1 MNLFIVKRLFLLILL
16 SIPLSFFA
24 QNKLD
29 SLQLLQE
36 VVVSAKPFSEVI
48 PSQSLKGIELKR
60 LNSHSVADALRYFAG
75 VQIKDYGG
83 LGGLKTVDVRNM
95 GTHHVGVFYDG
106 IQLGN
111 MQNGVTDLGKFSL
124 DDIEELSM
132 YNGQKSDIFQP
143 AKDFAAASTIYLR
156 GKKPKFE
163 GDKKT
168 NLLVR
173 YKTMTINYHDPS
185 LRIEHKLS
193 DRVNVSLSSQYIK
206 SNGEYKYRYKRNN
219 KDGTLAY
226 DTTATRWNSDIE
238 ALRIESGVYGRL
250 DNGTWDAKL
259 YYYDS
264 DRGAPGAIKEN
275 KFSDG
280 FRQRDKNFF
289 AQASMTNEFTEKYK
303 FQARAKFAFDYMHYF
318 ARDSVNF
325 LNETVTEG
333 AQADNR
339 YYQQEVY
346 LSAVNMY
353 TILPGWDVALATD
366 FQYNKLNATLK
377 GVGTQFSYPQRYT
390 ILYSLSS
397 SYNLGKLKTMGSV
410 IGTHVQERVRFNAK
424 APNKTELTPAIFIGY
439 EPFDRYD
446 LTIRSFAKRIFRMPT
461 FNDLYYQMV
470 GQAVLRPE
478 YMNQYN
484 IGFTYSKAVRRGFV
498 DSFSLQADAYYTDTK
513 DKIVAAPANNLFR
526 WTMTNMGKVRGK
538 GVEVVSN
545 LKMHIDQVYLTTNL
559 TYAYTESTDKTKLF
573 GIAKSSY
580 GDQIPYTPWH
590 SGSAIANATYKTWD
604 LNYSFIYVG
613 KRYNANVNNIKV
625 NEAQPW
631 YTHDLS
637 LQKVFN
643 FKQLIAKTTVEV
655 NNLFNQQYE
664 VIANYPM
671 PGRTFRFIVSL
682 EI

>member
-484 IGFTYSKAVRRGFV
+484 IGFTYSKAIRRGFV